1 MKKVLVFGVFN
12 VLHPGHIRLFR
23 FAKECGDRLIV
34 AVQSDGKSINNEMH
48 MNEDLRLEMVQSN
61 SYVDQSFLSN
71 ESLEDIV
78 KRVRPDFL
86 VKGREY
92 ENKNNPEYDVLKS
105 YGGELLFDSGD
116 VAFSS
121 LDFINSDK
129 PNHME
134 HFEIPYLYMD
144 RHNITSSDLI
154 DSVKKFSKLN
164 VTVIGDLI
172 VDEYISCD
180 AVGMSQEDP
189 TIVVTPIGQKTFI
202 GGAGIVASHAAG
214 LGANVNLI
222 SVIGSDEI
230 GDKSKSKLQKSG
242 VNQHLIVDNHRP
254 TTLKQ
259 RYRCEEKTM
268 LRVSRM
274 HKSDVSI
281 EIQNELVKK
290 FEKLMHTTDLLV
302 FSDFNYGVL
311 PDSVVDKITDLAK
324 KNKVYIVADSQSSS
338 QVGDISRYKNVD
350 MLTPT
355 EREARIAMHDHSSG
369 LIVLAEKI
377 IKKTQS
383 QNLLLKLGSDGVIV
397 HAKDN
402 NEDFLT
408 DRIEALNNT
417 PKDVSGAGDSMLITS
432 SMLLAVGGSIWEAAL
447 LGSIAAG
454 LQVSK
459 VGNHRLSAR
468 ELIQTL

>member
-281 EIQNELVKK
+281 EIQNELTPEVWTKK
-290 FEKLMHTTDLLV
+290 
-302 FSDFNYGVL
+302 
-311 PDSVVDKITDLAK
+311 
-324 KNKVYIVADSQSSS
+324 
-338 QVGDISRYKNVD
+338 
-350 MLTPT
+350 
-355 EREARIAMHDHSSG
+355 
-369 LIVLAEKI
+369 
-377 IKKTQS
+377 
-383 QNLLLKLGSDGVIV
+383 
-397 HAKDN
+397 
-402 NEDFLT
+402 
-408 DRIEALNNT
+408 
-417 PKDVSGAGDSMLITS
+417 
-432 SMLLAVGGSIWEAAL
+432 
-447 LGSIAAG
+447 
-454 LQVSK
+454 
-459 VGNHRLSAR
+459 
-468 ELIQTL
+468 EL